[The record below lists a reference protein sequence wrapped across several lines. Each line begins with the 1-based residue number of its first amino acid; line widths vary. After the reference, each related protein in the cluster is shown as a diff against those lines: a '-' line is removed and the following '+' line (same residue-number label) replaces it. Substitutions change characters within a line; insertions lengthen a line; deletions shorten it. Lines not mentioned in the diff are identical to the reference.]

1 MVVDGPAR
9 RRSSV
14 LVRRLILHATREL
27 LAEKTPGVTVAEIA
41 ERAGVSPTALFRHF
55 GDKANLIAV
64 AQADS
69 VDEVEPDPSLARDKL
84 RTAARDLFS
93 KHGYSNTSTRRI
105 AEQAG
110 VPETAV
116 FRTFGTKAA
125 LFRAAV
131 FEPFGNFLSEF
142 AAQWSANKEL
152 HSVDTITRGYIGGLY
167 QLLREHGS
175 IAAVALLAARAHEG
189 PDLVEVGDQQAALGE
204 VIQALEKLCAAE
216 SAYFGYDELNVA
228 FATRISI
235 AMALATAVFKEW
247 LFDDTIATTDDE
259 IAEELTKMLLH
270 GIAQSSTVPTAAAQ
284 RELIA
289 ARQRIAELEA
299 QLAQVQE

>member
-1 MVVDGPAR
+1 MVVDGPPR

-14 LVRRLILHATREL
+14 LVRRLILQATREL
-27 LAEKTPGVTVAEIA
+27 LAEKTSGVTVADIA

-69 VDEVEPDPSLARDKL
+69 VDEVEPDPSLVREKL
-84 RTAARDLFS
+84 QAAARDLFA

-131 FEPFGNFLSEF
+131 FEPFGDFLSGF

-167 QLLREHGS
+167 RLLREHGS
-175 IAAVALLAARAHEG
+175 IAVALLAARAHEG

-204 VIQALEKLCAAE
+204 VIRALEKLCAAE

-270 GIAQSSTVPTAAAQ
+270 GIAQSSAVPTAAAQ

-289 ARQRIAELEA
+289 ARQRITELEA
-299 QLAQVQE
+299 QLAEIQE